1 METLQKSRININEE
15 RAGNMSRSTGGGG
28 NGKIRNISH
37 GRSRDDGR
45 KTGTSRDAKKG
56 GDLEENTRRRPDAN
70 RRSWIEHVEA

>member
-1 METLQKSRININEE
+1 MKMETLQKSRININEE

-56 GDLEENTRRRPDAN
+56 GGIWKKIHADAQM
-70 RRSWIEHVEA
+70 RTDEAG